1 MICHNETQFQLEG
14 VFLFRLSEL
23 LIVVLETWMHLL
35 GLPLSLSLL
44 IIFSLGMLIFVGGV
58 FSFLMFY
65 FGDFLLA

>member
-14 VFLFRLSEL
+14 VFLFRPSEL
-23 LIVVLETWMHLL
+23 LIVVLETWIHLL
-35 GLPLSLSLL
+35 GLPLL
-44 IIFSLGMLIFVGGV
+44 IIFSLGMLIFLGGV